1 MFVRIILVLLSFTL
15 LSSCANFSLKR
26 SANNKLIDTS
36 GFEGGKRR
44 PVYNKKYITRAKHNV
59 MEQNYDD
66 DYIEDEDSESI
77 NSTSMNRS
85 MYRDMIEQDN
95 RRKAMRANDPKIQKY
110 RQQSLEHTDDYQDL
124 SASRNAIDNTQN
136 GKQSQDM
143 QKELSDIKK
152 MLAETKKDMAKY
164 RCPMQ
169 QDQTKNSHGSAT
181 SLSNSIGV
189 GGH

>member
-15 LSSCANFSLKR
+15 LSGCANFSLKR
-26 SANNKLIDTS
+26 SANNKLVDMS

-59 MEQNYDD
+59 IEQSYDD
-66 DYIEDEDSESI
+66 DYVEDEDSESI
-77 NSTSMNRS
+77 SSSSLNRS
-85 MYRDMIEQDN
+85 MYQDMIEKDK
-95 RRKAMRANDPKIQKY
+95 RRKALRSNDPKMQRYQK
-110 RQQSLEHTDDYQDL
+110 QSLEYNDSYEDL
-124 SASRNAIDNTQN
+124 SKSRDSVENAQNN
-136 GKQSQDM
+136 GKKSQDM

-169 QDQTKNSHGSAT
+169 QTQNKGSSAT

-189 GGH
+189 GGQ

>member
-1 MFVRIILVLLSFTL
+1 MFIRIILIILSVTL
-15 LSSCANFSLKR
+15 LSGCANFSLKR
-26 SANNKLIDTS
+26 SANNKLVDMS

-44 PVYNKKYITRAKHNV
+44 PVYNKKYISRAKHNV

-66 DYIEDEDSESI
+66 DIEDEDSESI
-77 NSTSMNRS
+77 SSTSLNRS
-85 MYRDMIEQDN
+85 MYQDMVERDKK
-95 RRKAMRANDPKIQKY
+95 RKAMRSNDPKMQKY
-110 RQQSLEHTDDYQDL
+110 QKQSLEYNDSYEDL
-124 SASRNAIDNTQN
+124 SKSKNSIENAQNN
-136 GKQSQDM
+136 GKTSQDM

-169 QDQTKNSHGSAT
+169 QTQNKGSSAT

-189 GGH
+189 GGQ